1 MDQINQ
7 DPVKLD
13 IRRIRDS
20 ADPLLHLNQFLSP
33 EEIVRSIT
41 YKNANDAA
49 LFRLGRAT
57 IRKKLGFLYSLDPRK
72 IPIEIS
78 IKGKP
83 YCPLQGSPNFSIA
96 HCKSL
101 LVIAWSKSKVG
112 IDIEPIESI
121 VDEDSEEIL
130 FTTQEKNRIKDSKNA
145 ALERLKLF
153 VCKESYLK
161 AIGEGFL
168 ADPKS
173 LEIPPITN
181 GPVTASYEGKY
192 YQVNQCLL
200 ATRWLI
206 ALSKEII

>member
-33 EEIVRSIT
+33 DEIVRSST

-57 IRKKLGFLYSLDPRK
+57 IRKELGFFHNLDPK
-72 IPIEIS
+72 TIPIEIS
-78 IKGKP
+78 VKGKP

-96 HCKSL
+96 HCRSL
-101 LVIAWSKSKVG
+101 LVIAWSKTKVG

-121 VDEDSEEIL
+121 VDEDAEALL
-130 FTTQEKNRIKDSKNA
+130 FTTQEKKRIKDSKNA

-168 ADPKS
+168 VDPKN
-173 LEIPPITN
+173 LEIPTITN
-181 GPVTASYEGKY
+181 SPVTASYEGKR
-192 YQVNQCLL
+192 YQINQCLL
-200 ATRWLI
+200 AKRWLI